1 MPTMS
6 EFRRE
11 VGFASPA
18 ADSKSV
24 KRRHAAVELMA
35 TVALGVSLIIAVT
48 AVSIGAARAQV
59 IGAVGQ
65 GTGTSLAIAAFVV
78 LVAVGGIGGL
88 RLMAV
93 RERTPGRERR

>member
-6 EFRRE
+6 EFYGK

-18 ADSKSV
+18 ADSKFV
-24 KRRHAAVELMA
+24 KRRHAAVELIA
-35 TVALGVSLIIAVT
+35 TVALAVSLIIAVT

-65 GTGTSLAIAAFVV
+65 GREASLAIAAFVA

-88 RLMAV
+88 SVMAACH
-93 RERTPGRERR
+93 RAPGRDRC